1 MSERLTADDFFTG
14 LFAALALKGRKTFT
28 LRSTRFDEAVENAY
42 RWLQESAAAL
52 GVEVKFRILLHPLY
66 GDSKTVRESVTRA
79 AQRDIVSFDN
89 PEYQKIRLKV
99 NRDNADLY
107 LDGLPANRDIYLSL
121 AEHFLA
127 SYQE

>member
-14 LFAALALKGRKTFT
+14 LFAALALRGRKTFT
-28 LRSTRFDEAVENAY
+28 LRSTRFDEAVDNAY
-42 RWLQESAAAL
+42 QELRRRAETL
-52 GVEVKFRILLHPLY
+52 GVEVGFRILLHPLY

-89 PEYQKIRLKV
+89 PEYQKIRLKL
-99 NRDNADLY
+99 NSGNADLF
-107 LDGLPANRDIYLSL
+107 LAGLPASRELYVDL
-121 AEHFLA
+121 ADRFLA